1 MLAPIDKNHTPMI
14 KQYLEIKQNY
24 QDMFLF
30 YRMGDFYELFFD
42 DAVKASKLLSIAL
55 TSRNND
61 IPMAGV
67 PFHSSASYIGKLINS
82 GNKVAIC
89 EQISEPQKKGLVE
102 RKVLQ
107 VITPGTLT
115 DINLLD
121 GKTNN
126 FILSIFKK
134 SNKVGLA
141 WISLSSGDFYVKE
154 TSIEKI
160 EDEIFRISPSEIIS
174 EKNLNM
180 YLNNLDI
187 GKKLYESFEFN
198 YTDSLIQLENFFDI
212 NYLNSLGLNNKIYV
226 NCCGP
231 LLRYIVSTQNDKIHH
246 LKKPKLFND
255 SNHIFIDKTSITG
268 LEIFK
273 TNENKNNPTLFSLLD
288 QCNTSMGSR
297 LLKEDLRSPYT
308 NKKFLELRL
317 NIVEHLI
324 SDSIE
329 NDINQI
335 SEQLKKISDIERLSS
350 RLALRSIRPK
360 EIINLKDS
368 IISVINLSKIWN
380 RIDCTEIKSLNLIIS
395 NDPRMTKYIEAA
407 IMNEPATSINNGH
420 VIQSGFNKELDDLRN
435 IKNNIDEL
443 ISNLLN
449 REKKR
454 LGYSNVK
461 IEYNKIHG
469 FYLELPRSLKLDL
482 PEDYSARQTLKNS
495 QRYIFPELK
504 EIEDK
509 VNLASD
515 KALKKEKIIFE
526 EVLDHLNNFV
536 KEIQCLSDQ
545 ISQIDLLVNFAN
557 IAKKNNYT
565 KPIFNNEPIIDID
578 ASRHPVIEKKVEN
591 FVNNDLLIHQDANMI
606 IITGPN
612 MGGKSTYMR
621 QVAINTIMASIG
633 SYVPAK
639 KMLLGH
645 IDQILTRIGASDNL
659 SEGLSTFMVEMN
671 ECAKIINCATE
682 NSLVIMDEVGRGTS
696 SSDGEALAYSIAR
709 YISKNIKCLTLFATH
724 YLRVAELSVKNNKI
738 KNKYTKA
745 IEYDGGI
752 TFLYK
757 MINGIAPKSYGIQVA
772 ELSGLP
778 SEIISNAKELVET
791 RVINSVDNVP
801 DKKININEVNYNR
814 LKNKIEKIEIE
825 KTTPIEALLMIEQLK
840 KIIKD

>member
-1 MLAPIDKNHTPMI
+1 M
-14 KQYLEIKQNY
+14 
-24 QDMFLF
+24 
-30 YRMGDFYELFFD
+30 
-42 DAVKASKLLSIAL
+42 
-55 TSRNND
+55 
-61 IPMAGV
+61 
-67 PFHSSASYIGKLINS
+67 
-82 GNKVAIC
+82 
-89 EQISEPQKKGLVE
+89 
-102 RKVLQ
+102 
-107 VITPGTLT
+107 
-115 DINLLD
+115 
-121 GKTNN
+121 
-126 FILSIFKK
+126 
-134 SNKVGLA
+134 
-141 WISLSSGDFYVKE
+141 
-154 TSIEKI
+154 
-160 EDEIFRISPSEIIS
+160 
-174 EKNLNM
+174 
-180 YLNNLDI
+180 
-187 GKKLYESFEFN
+187 
-198 YTDSLIQLENFFDI
+198 
-212 NYLNSLGLNNKIYV
+212 
-226 NCCGP
+226 
-231 LLRYIVSTQNDKIHH
+231 
-246 LKKPKLFND
+246 
-255 SNHIFIDKTSITG
+255 
-268 LEIFK
+268 EIFK

-288 QCNTSMGSR
+288 QCKTSMGSR

-324 SDSIE
+324 SDSLE
-329 NDINQI
+329 NDTNQI

-368 IISVINLSKIWN
+368 ILSVINLSKIWN

-395 NDPRMTKYIEAA
+395 DDTRMTKYIEAA

-449 REKKR
+449 KEKKR

-469 FYLELPRSLKLDL
+469 FYVELPRSLKLDL

-536 KEIQCLSDQ
+536 KDIQCLSDQ

-565 KPIFNNEPIIDID
+565 KPIFNNEPIIDLD
-578 ASRHPVIEKKVEN
+578 SSRHPVIEKKVEN

-696 SSDGEALAYSIAR
+696 SSDGEALAYSIAK

-801 DKKININEVNYNR
+801 DKKINKNEDNYNR

-825 KTTPIEALLMIEQLK
+825 KTTPIEALLIVEQLK

>member
-1 MLAPIDKNHTPMI
+1 M
-14 KQYLEIKQNY
+14 
-24 QDMFLF
+24 
-30 YRMGDFYELFFD
+30 
-42 DAVKASKLLSIAL
+42 
-55 TSRNND
+55 
-61 IPMAGV
+61 
-67 PFHSSASYIGKLINS
+67 
-82 GNKVAIC
+82 
-89 EQISEPQKKGLVE
+89 
-102 RKVLQ
+102 
-107 VITPGTLT
+107 
-115 DINLLD
+115 
-121 GKTNN
+121 
-126 FILSIFKK
+126 
-134 SNKVGLA
+134 
-141 WISLSSGDFYVKE
+141 
-154 TSIEKI
+154 
-160 EDEIFRISPSEIIS
+160 
-174 EKNLNM
+174 
-180 YLNNLDI
+180 
-187 GKKLYESFEFN
+187 
-198 YTDSLIQLENFFDI
+198 
-212 NYLNSLGLNNKIYV
+212 
-226 NCCGP
+226 
-231 LLRYIVSTQNDKIHH
+231 
-246 LKKPKLFND
+246 
-255 SNHIFIDKTSITG
+255 
-268 LEIFK
+268 
-273 TNENKNNPTLFSLLD
+273 
-288 QCNTSMGSR
+288 
-297 LLKEDLRSPYT
+297 
-308 NKKFLELRL
+308 
-317 NIVEHLI
+317 
-324 SDSIE
+324 
-329 NDINQI
+329 
-335 SEQLKKISDIERLSS
+335 
-350 RLALRSIRPK
+350 
-360 EIINLKDS
+360 
-368 IISVINLSKIWN
+368 
-380 RIDCTEIKSLNLIIS
+380 
-395 NDPRMTKYIEAA
+395 
-407 IMNEPATSINNGH
+407 
-420 VIQSGFNKELDDLRN
+420 
-435 IKNNIDEL
+435 
-443 ISNLLN
+443 
-449 REKKR
+449 
-454 LGYSNVK
+454 GYSNVK

-469 FYLELPRSLKLDL
+469 FYVELPRSLKLDL

-526 EVLDHLNNFV
+526 GVLDHLNNFV
-536 KEIQCLSDQ
+536 KDIQCLSDQ

-565 KPIFNNEPIIDID
+565 KPIFNNEPIIDLD
-578 ASRHPVIEKKVEN
+578 SSRHPVIEKKVEN

-801 DKKININEVNYNR
+801 DKKINKNEDNYNR

-825 KTTPIEALLMIEQLK
+825 KTTPIEALLIIEQLK